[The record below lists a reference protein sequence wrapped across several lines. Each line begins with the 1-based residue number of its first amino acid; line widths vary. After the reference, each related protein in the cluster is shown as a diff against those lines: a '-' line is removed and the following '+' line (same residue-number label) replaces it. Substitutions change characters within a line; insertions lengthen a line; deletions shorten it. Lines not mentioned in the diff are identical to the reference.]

1 MSEILNAALAALQ
14 TRIGDDEFDGSIRI
28 DIEGEGSL
36 RIDAS
41 GASIDASDADC
52 TLEADA
58 ETFQG
63 MLEGDVDPTT
73 AFMTGKLKVDGD
85 MGQAMKL
92 GSLLS

>member
-1 MSEILNAALAALQ
+1 MSDILNAALAALK
-14 TRIGDDEFDGSIRI
+14 TRIGDDDFDGSVRI
-28 DIEGEGSL
+28 DIAGEGSL
-36 RIDAS
+36 RVDES
-41 GASIDASDADC
+41 GASIDDAEADC

-73 AFMTGKLKVDGD
+73 AFMSGKLKVDGD
-85 MGQAMKL
+85 MGLAMKL